1 MTEHTSPR
9 TKSHKHTEM
18 PSSKRKSTA
27 QPVAKQQQLEQ
38 LPVLKKPLEQ
48 IGKQLGVPGKYWE
61 GRMSADE
68 KSDDLPLQHQRV
80 LCAPLLP

>member
-1 MTEHTSPR
+1 
-9 TKSHKHTEM
+9 M

-27 QPVAKQQQLEQ
+27 QPVAKQQHQQLEQ

-61 GRMSADE
+61 GRMTADE
-68 KSDDLPLQHQRV
+68 KETIY
-80 LCAPLLP
+80 LC

>member
-1 MTEHTSPR
+1 
-9 TKSHKHTEM
+9 M

-27 QPVAKQQQLEQ
+27 QPVTKQEQLEL

-48 IGKQLGVPGKYWE
+48 IGKQLGVPGKYWQ

-68 KSDDLPLQHQRV
+68 KVGDDAHLPMQHQRV
-80 LCAPLLP
+80 LCTPLVP

>member
-1 MTEHTSPR
+1 ML
-9 TKSHKHTEM
+9 
-18 PSSKRKSTA
+18 SSKRKSTA

-38 LPVLKKPLEQ
+38 LPVLKKPLDQ

-68 KSDDLPLQHQRV
+68 KETIYLYSIRLPVRSQCSHR
-80 LCAPLLP
+80 PLIVRCRPLSETE